1 MYCKLNIYQK
11 LSEGATVNM
20 NTKPIIALD
29 FPSEKDVMG
38 FLAQFEEKLFVKIG
52 MELYMQEG
60 PRIVHQV
67 KSEGHDIFLD
77 LKLHDIP
84 NTVNSAMKGLG
95 RLGVDLV
102 NVHAAGGR
110 AMMEGALEG
119 LEAGTAAGGKRAA
132 LIAVTQLT
140 STTELQ
146 MQNEQ
151 KIGLS
156 LQESVLHYAQLSK
169 QAGLNGVVC
178 SVHEAHAIREACGED
193 FLRVTPGIRMLGGE
207 AHDQKRIATPDGA
220 KKDGSSL
227 IVVGRAITGA
237 ANPVVAYK
245 KVCELWEEK

>member
-1 MYCKLNIYQK
+1 
-11 LSEGATVNM
+11 M

-29 FPSEKDVMG
+29 FPGEKDVLN
-38 FLAQFEEKLFVKIG
+38 FLAQFDGKLFVKIG
-52 MELYMQEG
+52 MELYMQER
-60 PRIVHQV
+60 PDIVRKV
-67 KSEGHDIFLD
+67 KDQGHDIFLD

-84 NTVNSAMKGLG
+84 NTVKSAMKGLA

-110 AMMEGALEG
+110 AMMEAALEG
-119 LEAGTAAGGKRAA
+119 LEAGTEAGKSRAA

-140 STTELQ
+140 STTEAQ

-151 KIGLS
+151 KIALT
-156 LQESVLHYAQLSK
+156 LNESVLHYAKLTK

-178 SVHEAHAIREACGED
+178 SVHEAKAIAEICGEN

-237 ANPVVAYK
+237 VNPVSAYK
-245 KVCELWEEK
+245 EVCELWEEK

>member
-1 MYCKLNIYQK
+1 
-11 LSEGATVNM
+11 M

-29 FPSEKDVMG
+29 FPTEERVLT
-38 FLAQFEEKLFVKIG
+38 FLTQYNEPLFVKIG

-60 PRIVHQV
+60 PQIVEKV
-67 KSEGHDIFLD
+67 KALGHDVFLD

-84 NTVNSAMKGLG
+84 NTVKSAMKGLAK
-95 RLGVDLV
+95 LGVDLV

-119 LEAGTAAGGKRAA
+119 LEAGTPAGQARAA

-140 STTELQ
+140 STTEQQ
-146 MQNEQ
+146 MQQEQ
-151 KIGLS
+151 HIQLS
-156 LQESVLHYAQLSK
+156 LQDSVLHYAQLTHE
-169 QAGLNGVVC
+169 AGLNGVVC
-178 SVHEAHAIREACGED
+178 SVHEARAIAEVCGEQ

-220 KKDGSSL
+220 KQQGSTQ

-237 ANPVVAYK
+237 QDPVAAYHEVLK
-245 KVCELWEEK
+245 LWEA

>member
-1 MYCKLNIYQK
+1 ML
-11 LSEGATVNM
+11 

-29 FPSEKDVMG
+29 FPGEQDVLK
-38 FLAQFEEKLFVKIG
+38 FLAQFDEKLFVKIG

-60 PRIVHQV
+60 PSIVSKV
-67 KSEGHDIFLD
+67 KEQGHDIFLD

-84 NTVNSAMKGLG
+84 NTVKSAMKGLA
-95 RLGVDLV
+95 RLGVNLV

-119 LEAGTAAGGKRAA
+119 LEAGTAAGQIRAA

-140 STTELQ
+140 STTEQQ
-146 MQNEQ
+146 MQQEQ
-151 KIGLS
+151 KIELA
-156 LQESVLHYAQLSK
+156 LNESVLHYAQLTK

-178 SVHEAHAIREACGED
+178 SVHEANAIREACGED

-220 KKDGSSL
+220 KQDGSSL

-237 ANPVVAYK
+237 ENPVEAYK
-245 KVCELWEEK
+245 QVCQLWEAK